1 MELEFK
7 TQAKIRSQEN
17 LIRSIPQPGL
27 QELSLETISGT
38 LKRKAVTGYCN
49 PRASICAPSLAQFF
63 WGFSIPSHHGH
74 FLDSCF
80 RRKIQKIGV
89 AARLPVDGVLKS
101 ADYGCRDFP
110 WCGVGSK
117 QPFPGI
123 PVIPQ

>member
-38 LKRKAVTGYCN
+38 LKRKAVTTIAIREPAYVHLLWLN
-49 PRASICAPSLAQFF
+49 
-63 WGFSIPSHHGH
+63 FS
-74 FLDSCF
+74 
-80 RRKIQKIGV
+80 
-89 AARLPVDGVLKS
+89 GVLAFRPITATSSIHVSVERFKKLELQPGS
-101 ADYGCRDFP
+101 RSTGFLNQPTTAAGIFR
-110 WCGVGSK
+110 GAASGSK
-117 QPFPGI
+117 QPFPGN